1 MDRIMLRDD
10 KNLLTNSGYMF
21 LNNHL
26 IKKPPVQKIF
36 LNFHRW
42 FLLLLVVRTLSNL
55 RYYLAYRI
63 A

>member
-10 KNLLTNSGYMF
+10 KNLLNNSGYMF

-36 LNFHRW
+36 LNFPQMIFTFISCPH
-42 FLLLLVVRTLSNL
+42 FK
-55 RYYLAYRI
+55 
-63 A
+63 